1 MELWARWKRKTKH
14 TIIKQRAVV
23 STQLGNWDVK
33 EWAGWSLTHTWLHTH
48 TYTHSPPPLFAQ
60 PSANDRRRTAV
71 KSPDWNLC
79 VADDISLGS
88 DRASVHTT
96 QVTQHAQK
104 QRQHTRRTKRLLS
117 LTYDKPARVNQV
129 IFTGLLII
137 CAFDLENRDTERT
150 KSRKTWSPGWDNE
163 VSKKKVHFKLCV
175 LF

>member
-1 MELWARWKRKTKH
+1 MELWAHWKRKTKH
-14 TIIKQRAVV
+14 TIIKQSAVV

-60 PSANDRRRTAV
+60 PSANDRRRTTV

-79 VADDISLGS
+79 VADNISLGS

-96 QVTQHAQK
+96 QVTQHTQK
-104 QRQHTRRTKRLLS
+104 RRQHTRWTKRLLS
-117 LTYDKPARVNQV
+117 LTYDELSRMNQA
-129 IFTGLLII
+129 ILTGA
-137 CAFDLENRDTERT
+137 CAFDLENRDTEHT
-150 KSRKTWSPGWDNE
+150 KSMKTWSPGWDNE
-163 VSKKKVHFKLCV
+163 VLLKTVHFELCV